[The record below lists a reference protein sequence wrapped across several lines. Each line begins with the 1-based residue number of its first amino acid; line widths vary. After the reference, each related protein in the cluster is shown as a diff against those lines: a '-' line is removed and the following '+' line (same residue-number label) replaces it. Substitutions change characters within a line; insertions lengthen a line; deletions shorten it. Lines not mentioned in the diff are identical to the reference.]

1 MTKSEGGRHPGRE
14 KSLHRR
20 IRDVGER
27 CECRAYKPSSR
38 KECDSSIAHCKSG
51 RSAPSAFVVSIHTV
65 SSKEPKMSFVA
76 SPADTTGR
84 PQNCEC
90 HTSTSGN
97 QLQQDSPLAV
107 SPHNHCG
114 DSCCRRCTSTIEKSI
129 SNRLQ
134 QLLAGRNLAQELPLF
149 HGSRLFCLPLTGS
162 SYRFLQHQFWIVNDY
177 LSGNDVSNTS
187 NRRAAIFHLRLI
199 GARIRAARASSTNVA
214 ATREAARAI
223 DSGCCRR

>member
-1 MTKSEGGRHPGRE
+1 MTKSEDGLHPGRE

-20 IRDVGER
+20 VRDVAER
-27 CECRAYKPSSR
+27 CEYRAYKPSSR
-38 KECDSSIAHCKSG
+38 KVCDSWIAHCKSG
-51 RSAPSAFVVSIHTV
+51 RSATSAFVVSIQPV

-76 SPADTTGR
+76 SPADTTSR

-90 HTSTSGN
+90 QKSTSGS
-97 QLQQDSPLAV
+97 QIQQDSPLAV

-134 QLLAGRNLAQELPLF
+134 QLLAGRNVAQELPLF
-149 HGSRLFCLPLTGS
+149 LGSRLFCLPLTGN
-162 SYRFLQHQFWIVNDY
+162 SYRFLQHQFRIVNDY
-177 LSGNDVSNTS
+177 LSENDVRNTS
-187 NRRAAIFHLRLI
+187 NRWNAIFHLRLI
-199 GARIRAARASSTNVA
+199 GARIRAARASSTNVV
-214 ATREAARAI
+214 ATSEAARAI